1 MYVAIYLFLISL
13 FSVNIC
19 YLLSILGTFHNYK
32 HFPSRVVVR
41 IRELCGVFFFWVVF
55 FFGGGGGV
63 KKIIKLCQADTLC
76 DQNR

>member
-1 MYVAIYLFLISL
+1 MYVSIYLFLISL

-41 IRELCGVFFFWVVF
+41 IRELLCG
-55 FFGGGGGV
+55 FFGGFK
-63 KKIIKLCQADTLC
+63 KKIKKLNSGKQILYVIKIGNQKGSFV
-76 DQNR
+76 